1 MVMYP
6 LQVVFTVASDIK
18 TYEYVS
24 VGINC
29 MPHAFITFLVTRLS
43 QTSTQASDLPVC
55 VHTMIGML
63 LVSIVVAASLAW
75 ASCGT

>member
-1 MVMYP
+1 MYL
-6 LQVVFTVASDIK
+6 LQVVFTAASDIK

-43 QTSTQASDLPVC
+43 QTSTQASDLPVY
-55 VHTMIGML
+55 VHTMIGMDAL
-63 LVSIVVAASLAW
+63 GIDCS
-75 ASCGT
+75 SCFACVG